1 METQR
6 EILLIEDDTSDALL
20 IRRALEKTGLD
31 FRLSRLKHGD
41 EAVDYLTGVAPFNDR
56 DAHPLPDVILLDIK
70 LPRRSGLEVLEWIR
84 AQPPG
89 VSRIPVVMLTASRHM
104 VDINRAYDLRANGF
118 LTKPETAHQL
128 QEMLADFKKYWLRW
142 NEEPQVRVDA
152 DQWQ

>member
-6 EILLIEDDTSDALL
+6 AILLIEDDSSDALL

-41 EAVDYLTGVAPFNDR
+41 EAVDYLAGTAPFDDR

-84 AQPPG
+84 AQATDL
-89 VSRIPVVMLTASRHM
+89 SRIPVVMLTASRHT

-142 NEEPQVRVDA
+142 NEQPQVQA
-152 DQWQ
+152 DPSPRP